1 MKYIA
6 SLFLIRILCQ
16 GISGGRT
23 QLDTSIYSFKI
34 TGTVVFKKH
43 QSPAGATVYLTWG
56 NGPIEGRIPAW
67 VHANKDGTFIFEFN
81 NSADVYH
88 VCAHPGQT
96 NGLLPL
102 VPPEKAQNIH
112 IKTVCSDFRLDGQHL
127 QRDVQLKL
135 K

>member
-6 SLFLIRILCQ
+6 SLFLICILCQ

-43 QSPAGATVYLTWG
+43 QSPPGATVYLMW
-56 NGPIEGRIPAW
+56 NGPIMGRIPWAH
-67 VHANKDGTFIFEFN
+67 VNKDGTFLLEFN
-81 NSADVYH
+81 RWADVYH
-88 VCAHPGQT
+88 VCAHPGET
-96 NGLLPL
+96 KGFLPL
-102 VPPEKAQNIH
+102 SRTSEEARENP
-112 IKTVCSDFRLDGQHL
+112 IKMVCSEDFRLDGQHL